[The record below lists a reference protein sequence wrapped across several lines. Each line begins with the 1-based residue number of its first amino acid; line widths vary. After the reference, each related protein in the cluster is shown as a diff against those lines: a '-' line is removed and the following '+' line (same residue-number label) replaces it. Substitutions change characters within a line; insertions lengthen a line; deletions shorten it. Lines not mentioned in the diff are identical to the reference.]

1 VGQRPA
7 RLVERGLQGRFGL
20 NGERQEV
27 DGRLENV
34 PVAFRLVEAIRHLA
48 QLLSDI
54 EVAQS
59 TFLGDFP
66 ARGLQQRLARFHMSL
81 GEAPALL
88 RGFVQE
94 KKATLLGLDHH
105 GARREL
111 RDGRPV
117 GAERLGSG
125 RHARARTGS
134 AKNPAAR
141 GPNVYGSQPARRSK
155 SMLTPDEDYH
165 DLATLIRSKA
175 RKNGDRLALRFP
187 RRTLTYSEL
196 DQETDRFAAGL
207 AEAGVER
214 GDRVA
219 ALVHNRPE
227 FPLLWFALAKLGAVL
242 VPLNTALKGELLR
255 YELDDCQAH
264 SVVIEPSLLPVYEP
278 IRESL
283 NMTREWVTREPE
295 PGADLP
301 NGMRPWT
308 SLRSPLPPPSVEVPR
323 PWDPAAILYTSG
335 TTGPPKG
342 AVIPHEKYLTTPR
355 EIGLRSQLDPE
366 SVLFTGLPLFH
377 CNAQEM
383 TTLTALLN
391 DLTAAFE
398 ERFHATT
405 YWETAARNRATHVSL
420 LISMVNVLF
429 KQPAKP
435 TDLGH
440 GVRVALTAGA
450 TKEVW
455 PKFEARF
462 GLRVIELYGMTECGC
477 TTLMNPPGAIRV
489 GSVGTPL
496 GFVEAEIV
504 DDHDQPVPPGTPG
517 ELLVRPRQAYTMFLE
532 YYRKP
537 EKTVESWQ
545 NLWFHTG
552 DLMKRDADGYYYFL
566 DRKKDVIR
574 RRGEN
579 LAPYDVETVLNQH
592 PAVFESVVVGVPAEI
607 GEEDV
612 KAFVQLRPGGTVA
625 AEELFRFAADRLPFF
640 MVPRY
645 LEFIEEIPKT
655 ANQKAQRYLLKGKL
669 SGREADRDKLGI
681 PIKRPG

>member
-1 VGQRPA
+1 
-7 RLVERGLQGRFGL
+7 
-20 NGERQEV
+20 
-27 DGRLENV
+27 
-34 PVAFRLVEAIRHLA
+34 
-48 QLLSDI
+48 
-54 EVAQS
+54 
-59 TFLGDFP
+59 
-66 ARGLQQRLARFHMSL
+66 
-81 GEAPALL
+81 
-88 RGFVQE
+88 
-94 KKATLLGLDHH
+94 
-105 GARREL
+105 
-111 RDGRPV
+111 
-117 GAERLGSG
+117 
-125 RHARARTGS
+125 
-134 AKNPAAR
+134 
-141 GPNVYGSQPARRSK
+141 
-155 SMLTPDEDYH
+155 MLTPEEDYH

-175 RKNGDRLALRFP
+175 RKNGERPALRFP
-187 RRTLTYSEL
+187 GRTLTYVEL
-196 DQETDRFAAGL
+196 DRETDRFAAGL

-219 ALVHNRPE
+219 ALVYNRPE
-227 FPLLWFALAKLGAVL
+227 FALLWFALSKLGAVL

-255 YELDDCQAH
+255 YELDDCQAR
-264 SVVIEPSLLPVYEP
+264 SLVIEPSLLPVYEP
-278 IRESL
+278 IRASL
-283 NMTREWVTREPE
+283 TMAREWVT
-295 PGADLP
+295 PGSDVEATLP
-301 NGMRPWT
+301 DGMLPWS
-308 SLRSPLPPPSVEVPR
+308 SLHSSLPPPSVDAPG

-355 EIGLRSQLDPE
+355 EIGLRSELDSR

-391 DLTAAFE
+391 DLTAAFD

-405 YWETAARNRATHVSL
+405 YWETAARYGASHVSL
-420 LISMVNVLF
+420 LIAMVNVLY

-462 GLRVIELYGMTECGC
+462 GLRIIELYGMTECGC

-496 GFVEAEIV
+496 GFVDAEIV
-504 DDHDQPVPPGTPG
+504 DDNDRPLPPGTPG
-517 ELLVRPRQAYTMFLE
+517 ELIVRPRRPFTMFLE

-537 EKTVESWQ
+537 EKTVEAWR

-592 PAVFESVVVGVPAEI
+592 PSVFESVVVGVPAEI

-612 KAFVQLRPGGTVA
+612 KGFVQLKPGSQVTP
-625 AEELFRFAADRLPFF
+625 EELFRFAADRLPFF

-645 LEFIEEIPKT
+645 LEFIDEIPKT
-655 ANQKAQRYLLKGKL
+655 ANQKAQRYLLRGKL
-669 SGREADRDKLGI
+669 TGREADREKLGI
-681 PIKRPG
+681 SVRRPE